1 MTNKKINMPVKKPR
15 KLNLSEKV
23 ERQMGINKTDT
34 LQTKIKKAGN
44 FVLFGETKKF
54 VSDKKPASSLGLKRG
69 GRGKKS
75 KT

>member
-1 MTNKKINMPVKKPR
+1 MPVKKPE

-23 ERQMGINKTDT
+23 ERQMGINKNDT

-44 FVLFGETKKF
+44 FVLFGKIKKF
-54 VSDKKPASSLGLKRG
+54 VSDKKPASSLGKSAYERD
-69 GRGKKS
+69 GRVKKGKKN